1 MAKNSYL
8 STLKVFRRDTMVSLH
23 EPDDEPGWVEIDWKN
38 PGAEV
43 ELILWPSEAEAE
55 AFVTGIDSVRPRT
68 AATAMRRFGATL
80 HVVAVLHLLPEAPGI
95 TVKAS
100 VRHTASA

>member
-8 STLKVFRRDTMVSLH
+8 STLKVFSREEKVSLH
-23 EPDDEPGWVEIDWKN
+23 EPDEPGWVEIDWKN

-55 AFVTGIDSVRPRT
+55 AFVTGIDSVRPRA
-68 AATAMRRFGATL
+68 AATAMRSFGATL
-80 HVVAVLHLLPEAPGI
+80 HVVAVLHLISEAPGI

-100 VRHTASA
+100 VRRTASA

>member
-8 STLKVFRRDTMVSLH
+8 STLKVFSREEKVSLH
-23 EPDDEPGWVEIDWKN
+23 EPDEPGWVEIDWKN

-55 AFVTGIDSVRPRT
+55 AFATGIDSVRPRA
-68 AATAMRRFGATL
+68 AATAMRSFGATL
-80 HVVAVLHLLPEAPGI
+80 HVAVLHLLPEAPGL
-95 TVKAS
+95 TVQAF
-100 VRHTASA
+100 VTHPASA